1 MVAIGNKV
9 DLGGV
14 REVTTAKASQWA
26 RSHGVRPFE
35 VTVLNR
41 DCLREPFSY
50 IAWRMGNPGTDYN
63 CVLALKGHNFVRI
76 VQFQS

>member
-1 MVAIGNKV
+1 MVAVGNKA

-41 DCLREPFSY
+41 DCLKEPFSY
-50 IAWRMGNPGTDYN
+50 IAWRMGNPGT
-63 CVLALKGHNFVRI
+63 VHFII
-76 VQFQS
+76 VQETECFI